1 MNTGVRDAR
10 PPRAVLR
17 LLNPIVKTLLRTRAS
32 RAIPQIA
39 LLEFRGRRSGRRL
52 SVVVGWYTVGDTRV
66 VFTPAPWRS
75 NFAGGAPATVRW
87 RGLEEDQVGTLE
99 LDPAT
104 VARAIDLVIRAGTS
118 PRTLGLRVPPGHIVT
133 AGDVLRTRRAMV
145 LFRPASQD
153 SRR

>member
-1 MNTGVRDAR
+1 MSTGVRDAR

-17 LLNPIVKTLLRTRAS
+17 LLNPIVKALLRTRAS

-39 LLEFRGRRSGRRL
+39 LLEFCGRRSGRRL
-52 SVVVGWYTVGDTRV
+52 SVVVGWHALHNARV
-66 VFTPAPWRS
+66 VFTPAPWRW
-75 NFAGGAPATVRW
+75 NFAGGAAASVRW
-87 RGLEEDQVGTLE
+87 RGRDEDHVGTLE

-104 VARAIDLVIRAGTS
+104 VARAIDVVLRAGTS
-118 PRTLGLRVPPGHIVT
+118 PRALGLRVSAGHTVT